1 MIMDTNFLTPSLV
14 YLCITTATIAAD
26 IIRIDIVFLHAVGTN
41 ALSKWNPCIAKG
53 TCRYYYIA
61 IGLGCYYY
69 QDYRIHRKELLNLV
83 GMLDLQIEIFDK
95 SALSF
100 IAASIKIMDHLLH
113 NSDTELNQNHLE
125 IYSVESP
132 TAI

>member
-1 MIMDTNFLTPSLV
+1 MIRDTKFLTPSIV
-14 YLCITTATIAAD
+14 YLYITTATISAH
-26 IIRIDIVFLHAVGTN
+26 IIRHDVIFFHAVVTN
-41 ALSKWNPCIAKG
+41 ALPKWNSCIAKG
-53 TCRYYYIA
+53 TCRCYYIA

-69 QDYRIHRKELLNLV
+69 QQYRIHRKELLNLV
-83 GMLDLQIEIFDK
+83 GLLDIQIEIFDK